1 MVKDMVAT
9 AALVPASEA
18 LSQLVESIV
27 ATVRAAKDVLIEK
40 KSFAELSAYL
50 ERIIPVLDEL
60 RSTISINNESLNNV
74 VKILEREIN
83 AAQQLTSECSK
94 KNRVFLLINCRKI
107 VKRLEDITRE
117 ISRALSLIPLASLV
131 ISSGIKEEIDE
142 LSKSML
148 ETEYRA
154 TVAEEEI
161 LAKIDTGILERN
173 FDRSYANQLLILIA
187 EAVGISTERAELK
200 KEFDDFKKEIE
211 ETQLRKNQA
220 EAIQMDQI
228 IALLGRADAALS
240 PEEKVWKYFNK
251 RNSLGNQPLDPLES
265 FYCPITGE
273 VMVDPV
279 ETSSGQTFER
289 SAIEKWFAEG
299 NNLCP
304 LTATPL
310 NPATLQPNKALRK
323 SIAEWKDRNTM
334 IIIASM
340 KAKLS
345 SNEEK
350 EVIDS
355 LGQLQELCEERD
367 MHREWVVLENYIPVL
382 VQLLVSKNRE
392 IRNRALALL
401 CLLAKDNDDNKV
413 KIMEV
418 HDAIDSIARSL
429 ARRIGES
436 KLAVALLL
444 ELSKNDMI
452 CNYIGKTQGCVFLLV
467 TMLSNSDS
475 QAANDATDL
484 LENLAVHDENVIL
497 MAKANYFKPLSQRL
511 SSGSEDVQM
520 NMTKT
525 LAEMELSDYNKLILF
540 ESGVLDP
547 LIQLVSHV
555 DIEMKLVAARAL
567 QSLSSVPQ
575 NGLRMIREGA
585 MGALL
590 DLLYRGS
597 TSCPSLREL
606 AAGIIM
612 NIAISTTNDEA
623 GQIEAPLLEND
634 DDIFKLFSLINLNP
648 PNVQKCI
655 LQIFHAMCRGPS
667 AVDIKPKIRQTAI
680 PVLVLL
686 CEQSNNS
693 VRAYAVKLFYC
704 LSEEGSDSIL
714 SEHVGQTCID
724 TLLKI
729 MTTSDDMEEITA
741 AMGIISNLPEGN
753 NQMTQWLFDG
763 GVLPIIFKILKGG
776 NGSSRN
782 QLIENAVG
790 SLRRFTVPTNQEWQ
804 RNAAKIGIIPVLLQL
819 LSSGTALTKQRAA
832 ISLAQFSSS
841 STALS
846 QPIDG
851 RGRFW
856 CCSPPR
862 EIGCPVHKG
871 ICAVESSF
879 CLVEANA
886 VAPLVEVLKEPDLA
900 ACEASLLALLTLI
913 DGEKLQNGCKVL
925 DDTNAID
932 AIIKLLCCSS
942 ISLQEK
948 ALEALERIFRIF
960 EMKHK
965 YESLAQ
971 MRLVDITQRGTSSM
985 KSLAARIL
993 AHLNI
998 LHDQSSYF

>member
-1 MVKDMVAT
+1 
-9 AALVPASEA
+9 
-18 LSQLVESIV
+18 
-27 ATVRAAKDVLIEK
+27 
-40 KSFAELSAYL
+40 
-50 ERIIPVLDEL
+50 
-60 RSTISINNESLNNV
+60 
-74 VKILEREIN
+74 
-83 AAQQLTSECSK
+83 
-94 KNRVFLLINCRKI
+94 
-107 VKRLEDITRE
+107 
-117 ISRALSLIPLASLV
+117 
-131 ISSGIKEEIDE
+131 
-142 LSKSML
+142 
-148 ETEYRA
+148 
-154 TVAEEEI
+154 
-161 LAKIDTGILERN
+161 
-173 FDRSYANQLLILIA
+173 
-187 EAVGISTERAELK
+187 
-200 KEFDDFKKEIE
+200 
-211 ETQLRKNQA
+211 
-220 EAIQMDQI
+220 MDQI

-240 PEEKVWKYFNK
+240 PEEKVSKYFNK
-251 RNSLGNQPLDPLES
+251 RNSLGNQPLDPLDS

-273 VMVDPV
+273 VMFDPV

-310 NPATLQPNKALRK
+310 NSATLQPNKALRK

-334 IIIASM
+334 ITIASM

-355 LGQLQELCEERD
+355 LGQLQELCEERE
-367 MHREWVVLENYIPVL
+367 MYREWVVLENYIPVL

-401 CLLAKDNDDNKV
+401 YLLAKDGDDNKV

-418 HDAIDSIARSL
+418 HDAIDSIARFL

-444 ELSKNDMI
+444 ELSKNERI
-452 CNYIGKTQGCVFLLV
+452 CNYIGKIQGCVFLLV
-467 TMLSNSDS
+467 TMLSSNNDS
-475 QAANDATDL
+475 QAASDAKDL

-497 MAKANYFKPLSQRL
+497 MAKANYFKPLLQRL
-511 SSGSEDVQM
+511 SSGSKDVQM
-520 NMTKT
+520 IMTKT
-525 LAEMELSDYNKLILF
+525 LAEMELSDYYKLVLF

-547 LIQLVSHV
+547 LIRLVSHV

-567 QSLSSVPQ
+567 QSLSTVPQ
-575 NGLRMIREGA
+575 NGLWIIREGA

-590 DLLYRGS
+590 DLLYHGS

-606 AAGIIM
+606 AAVIIM

-634 DDIFKLFSLINLNP
+634 DDIFKLFSLINLTP

-667 AVDIKPKIRQTAI
+667 AADIKSKIRQTAI

-686 CEQSNNS
+686 CEQSDNA
-693 VRAYAVKLFYC
+693 VRANAVKLFYC

-714 SEHVGQTCID
+714 SEHVGQTCIE

-729 MTTSDDMEEITA
+729 MTTSDDVEEITA
-741 AMGIISNLPEGN
+741 AMGIISNLPEG
-753 NQMTQWLFDG
+753 QITQWLFDG
-763 GVLPIIFKILKGG
+763 GVLPIIFKILKDGM
-776 NGSSRN
+776 
-782 QLIENAVG
+782 QPEL
-790 SLRRFTVPTNQEWQ
+790 
-804 RNAAKIGIIPVLLQL
+804 VLFQFYCNCYH
-819 LSSGTALTKQRAA
+819 GTALTKQHAA
-832 ISLAQFSSS
+832 ISLAQFSRS
-841 STALS
+841 STELS
-846 QPIDG
+846 RPIDG

-856 CCSPPR
+856 CCSASR
-862 EIGCPVHKG
+862 EIGCPVHRG
-871 ICAVESSF
+871 ICVVESSY

-886 VAPLVEVLKEPDLA
+886 VAPLVGVLKEPDLG

-913 DGEKLQNGCKVL
+913 DGEKLQSGCKVL
-925 DDTNAID
+925 DDANAID
-932 AIIKLLCCSS
+932 AIIKLLGCSS

-960 EMKHK
+960 ELKHK
-965 YESLAQ
+965 YGSVAQ

-993 AHLNI
+993 AHGYSPRPIFIFLKAAP
-998 LHDQSSYF
+998 

>member
-1 MVKDMVAT
+1 MVKDIVVT
-9 AALVPASEA
+9 AALLPASEA

-40 KSFAELSAYL
+40 KSFEELSAYL

-60 RSTISINNESLNNV
+60 SSTISFKNESLNNV
-74 VKILEREIN
+74 VEILEREIN
-83 AAQQLTSECSK
+83 AAKQLTSDCSK

-117 ISRALSLIPLASLV
+117 ISRALSLIPLASLD

-148 ETEYRA
+148 EAEFRA

-200 KEFDDFKKEIE
+200 KEFEDFKKEIE
-211 ETQLRKNQA
+211 ETLLRKNLA

-240 PEEKVWKYFNK
+240 PEEKVSKYFNK
-251 RNSLGNQPLDPLES
+251 RNSLGNQPLDPLDS

-310 NPATLQPNKALRK
+310 NSAALQPNKALRK

-334 IIIASM
+334 ITIALM

-355 LGQLQELCEERD
+355 LGQLQELCEERE
-367 MHREWVVLENYIPVL
+367 MYREWVVLENYIPVL

-401 CLLAKDNDDNKV
+401 YLLAKDSDDNKV
-413 KIMEV
+413 MIMEV
-418 HDAIDSIARSL
+418 HDAIDSIARFL

-444 ELSKNDMI
+444 ELSKNERI
-452 CNYIGKTQGCVFLLV
+452 CNYIGKIQGCVFLLV
-467 TMLSNSDS
+467 TMLSSNNDS
-475 QAANDATDL
+475 QAASDAKDL

-497 MAKANYFKPLSQRL
+497 MAKANYFKPLLQRL

-520 NMTKT
+520 IMTKT
-525 LAEMELSDYNKLILF
+525 LAEMELSDYYKLVLF

-567 QSLSSVPQ
+567 QSLSTVPQ
-575 NGLRMIREGA
+575 NGLWMIREGA

-590 DLLYRGS
+590 DLLYHGS

-606 AAGIIM
+606 AAVIIM

-634 DDIFKLFSLINLNP
+634 DDIFKLFSLINLTP

-667 AVDIKPKIRQTAI
+667 AADIKSKIRQTAI

-686 CEQSNNS
+686 CEQSDNA
-693 VRAYAVKLFYC
+693 VRANAVKLFYC

-714 SEHVGQTCID
+714 SEHVGQTCIE
-724 TLLKI
+724 TLLKV
-729 MTTSDDMEEITA
+729 MTTSDDVEEITA
-741 AMGIISNLPEGN
+741 AMGIISNLPVG
-753 NQMTQWLFDG
+753 QITQWLFDG
-763 GVLPIIFKILKGG
+763 GVLPIIFKILKDG
-776 NGSSRN
+776 NGLSRN

-790 SLRRFTVPTNQEWQ
+790 SLRRFTVPTNLEWQ
-804 RNAAKIGIIPVLLQL
+804 RNAARIGIIPVLLQL
-819 LSSGTALTKQRAA
+819 LSSGTALTKQHAA

-846 QPIDG
+846 RPIDG

-856 CCSPPR
+856 CCSASR
-862 EIGCPVHKG
+862 EIGCPVHRG
-871 ICAVESSF
+871 ICVVESSF

-886 VAPLVEVLKEPDLA
+886 VAPLVGVLTEPDLGA
-900 ACEASLLALLTLI
+900 REASLLALLTLI
-913 DGEKLQNGCKVL
+913 DGEKLQSGCKVL
-925 DDTNAID
+925 DDANAID
-932 AIIKLLCCSS
+932 AIIKLLGCSS

-960 EMKHK
+960 ELKHK
-965 YESLAQ
+965 YGSVAQ

-993 AHLNI
+993 AHLDI
-998 LHDQSSYF
+998 LHAQSSYF